1 MDDVGVRAEPYVI
14 ENGGGD
20 SGSVRERDDCQI
32 ATPIMDSV
40 AKVAVQTRGL
50 TMMPMAWKTS
60 REALLVP
67 PEEVAAALVIAQA
80 ALYSSDKLVVSLD
93 EIAAELVVGS
103 GREGVYP
110 SEKRRVS
117 LKGDAVELVTAPTAR

>member
-40 AKVAVQTRGL
+40 AKVAVQTRGSSAR
-50 TMMPMAWKTS
+50 TQAHSDARST
-60 REALLVP
+60 AP
-67 PEEVAAALVIAQA
+67 PEHEVSVMGETVKRGDVEN
-80 ALYSSDKLVVSLD
+80 DKC
-93 EIAAELVVGS
+93 
-103 GREGVYP
+103 
-110 SEKRRVS
+110 
-117 LKGDAVELVTAPTAR
+117 DADF